1 MLILIKKLR
10 KFSENSDFREKLGT
24 IKRPM
29 KNFQGFEL
37 ENIIDELGNTM
48 FPTWRPNEPVILNVF
63 DFGLQFNS
71 NLSFLML
78 LIPWLLTFF
87 QILGHGNLLI
97 FQKLKLGNI
106 SALEN
111 KHYFGCFQVDIS
123 NLVSINISKLVKF

>member
-1 MLILIKKLR
+1 MNLALRHFSNLNLKSFIFYSVLYRVVRTEIGHVFIHLEYKMLILTKKLR
-10 KFSENSDFREKLGT
+10 KFSDNSDFREKLGT

-78 LIPWLLTFF
+78 IIPWLLTFF
-87 QILGHGNLLI
+87 Q
-97 FQKLKLGNI
+97 K
-106 SALEN
+106 
-111 KHYFGCFQVDIS
+111 
-123 NLVSINISKLVKF
+123 